1 MHGLY
6 HFFSFYATL
15 LFPLTWSMLTYS
27 WAFIRGK
34 VKLNELKNEKTSEVF
49 RWNISLIANLLFL
62 KSVKST
68 VTSSSSFFSIL
79 FIFYLPCSSFGLRCP
94 WRPKDFLVR
103 CPDISI
109 PVHQWQRTKDCHLEP
124 TLGNLRLDCQLCKWP
139 EINQRLLK
147 QNWYYCTECICMY
160 WFLNIEVL

>member
-1 MHGLY
+1 MKKLGG
-6 HFFSFYATL
+6 FSFKYLYIQYRAN
-15 LFPLTWSMLTYS
+15 F
-27 WAFIRGK
+27 
-34 VKLNELKNEKTSEVF
+34 EVF
-49 RWNISLIANLLFL
+49 RWNISLRANLLFL

-68 VTSSSSFFSIL
+68 VTSSSFFSIL

-147 QNWYYCTECICMY
+147 QNWYYCTECIYMY
-160 WFLNIEVL
+160 WFLNIEVLLLGLVILASILFSFG

>member
-1 MHGLY
+1 MKKLGG
-6 HFFSFYATL
+6 FSFKYLYIKYRAN
-15 LFPLTWSMLTYS
+15 F
-27 WAFIRGK
+27 
-34 VKLNELKNEKTSEVF
+34 EVF
-49 RWNISLIANLLFL
+49 RWNISLRANLLFL

-68 VTSSSSFFSIL
+68 VTSSSFFSIL

-147 QNWYYCTECICMY
+147 QNWYYCTECIYMY
-160 WFLNIEVL
+160 WFLNIEVLLLLLVILASILFSFG